1 MNTRL
6 QVEHPVS
13 ELVSGVDLVREQI
26 RVAAGEELSFNQQSV
41 GRNGH
46 AIEVRINAED
56 PAEGRFLPSP
66 GTISTLTIP
75 DGFGCLLYTSPSPRD
90 ATLSRMPS
98 SA

>member
-26 RVAAGEELSFNQQSV
+26 RVAAGEQLSFSQSDV
-41 GRNGH
+41 EQRGH

-56 PAEGRFLPSP
+56 PAGGRFLPSP
-66 GTISTLTIP
+66 GTLSELRIP
-75 DGFGCLLYTSPSPRD
+75 DGFGVRWDGGYEAGDTVSQF
-90 ATLSRMPS
+90 
-98 SA
+98 